1 MEHTT
6 QSIRVI
12 AGAAALAL
20 LVVPVA
26 GHAAGYL
33 KIPSIPGESETK
45 KDSGEAHLDYLTIK
59 MERVMVTRKG
69 EDHSSGDEHE
79 IEYDVAA
86 GSLMQTAR
94 PKIAGVTWG
103 AVKPARMATRDA
115 ATGLPTGKRQH
126 KPLST
131 TKPIDKATPMM
142 MRAAVR
148 WSGCA
153 VGRRY
158 DHVLLGDGA
167 GKEHRLEGVRVA
179 HCGREYVSFT
189 YDKIS

>member
-1 MEHTT
+1 MKHTMM
-6 QSIRVI
+6 
-12 AGAAALAL
+12 AGGALAL
-20 LVVPVA
+20 ALVMSGPLS
-26 GHAAGYL
+26 AAIYV
-33 KIPSIPGESETK
+33 KIPPIKGETTEAQ
-45 KDSGEAHLDYLTIK
+45 DSGEAHLDYLTIK
-59 MERVMVTRKG
+59 MENVMVTRKG
-69 EDHSSGDEHE
+69 DDHSSGDEHE

-153 VGRRY
+153 VGRRF
-158 DHVLLGDGA
+158 DHVLLGDGE